1 MNKNSIS
8 SNKLWTRDFILVLL
22 VNALAFSTV
31 SITGSIL
38 SLYIVKQLNGS
49 AAQVGLI
56 SSLIT
61 LSTFL
66 FRPFT
71 GYLIDRLGR
80 RWTLIIALFTGSL
93 INFCLLLPMGLTG
106 LGILRFLIGFPF
118 ALFSTGLST
127 LTADL
132 IPEEKRADG
141 FSISSIVIMITGQ
154 VLAPILGLCLLGE
167 NNFNLVFILT
177 GILGIMAILVVFL
190 MRFEDIKD
198 RRLVFSLKT
207 LVEKRVLLLALV
219 MCLLF
224 IGWPGLL
231 TYGPLFAV
239 EVGFNNAAPFLVTFG
254 FGLLFSRL
262 LGDLVLDLRAP
273 RRAGGLALALL
284 LGGFAL
290 SGFMKTQ
297 LGFLFGGGMIGI
309 GYGLAFAIF
318 PAMAVNL
325 VEIARRGACNATLI
339 FGQDLGAFFGSYIF
353 GWTAQSF
360 GNYASSYALVGSGM
374 ALPLVVFLFFALPNY
389 QKKYN
394 KITHA

>member
-49 AAQVGLI
+49 AVQVGLI
-56 SSLIT
+56 SSLMT

-132 IPEEKRADG
+132 IPEEKR
-141 FSISSIVIMITGQ
+141 
-154 VLAPILGLCLLGE
+154 
-167 NNFNLVFILT
+167 
-177 GILGIMAILVVFL
+177 
-190 MRFEDIKD
+190 
-198 RRLVFSLKT
+198 
-207 LVEKRVLLLALV
+207 
-219 MCLLF
+219 
-224 IGWPGLL
+224 
-231 TYGPLFAV
+231 
-239 EVGFNNAAPFLVTFG
+239 
-254 FGLLFSRL
+254 SRW
-262 LGDLVLDLRAP
+262 
-273 RRAGGLALALL
+273 
-284 LGGFAL
+284 F
-290 SGFMKTQ
+290 
-297 LGFLFGGGMIGI
+297 
-309 GYGLAFAIF
+309 
-318 PAMAVNL
+318 
-325 VEIARRGACNATLI
+325 
-339 FGQDLGAFFGSYIF
+339 
-353 GWTAQSF
+353 
-360 GNYASSYALVGSGM
+360 
-374 ALPLVVFLFFALPNY
+374 
-389 QKKYN
+389 
-394 KITHA
+394 